1 MPDPREVLAAA
12 LAEQS
17 PDDDDLRDWL
27 TDRAEFVEDALAA
40 AGLHV
45 CAEGQAVV
53 DGRVVTLPVQSIR
66 HLFDVFIEGG
76 WVEDED
82 IDHIDAV
89 ASMFDL
95 LAGEAP
101 DAR

>member
-27 TDRAEFVEDALAA
+27 TDRAEIFEDALAA

-53 DGRVVTLPVQSIR
+53 DGRVVAWIGHTDPRLWPEP
-66 HLFDVFIEGG
+66 EG
-76 WVEDED
+76 
-82 IDHIDAV
+82 
-89 ASMFDL
+89 
-95 LAGEAP
+95 AP
-101 DAR
+101 GA

>member
-27 TDRAEFVEDALAA
+27 TDRAEFVADALAA
-40 AGLHV
+40 AGFYL
-45 CAEGQAVV
+45 CSEGQAVV
-53 DGRVVTLPVQSIR
+53 DREVVGLSEPRERTRSFGRNGATATWVWEATKTLPLGVR
-66 HLFDVFIEGG
+66 PGE
-76 WVEDED
+76 
-82 IDHIDAV
+82 
-89 ASMFDL
+89 
-95 LAGEAP
+95 EAP